1 MKAPHAS
8 WRGGIIAAGL
18 GERLKAGGLIG
29 SKPMAM
35 VGGRPLIDHA
45 VDRFHAAGI
54 MSVSVL
60 INAESPD
67 AHARLTA
74 RGDVDLVVK
83 TTPSSY
89 ASFALMAER
98 LAGQRAVITT
108 VDGIM
113 PSADFAA
120 FVKAAAAIP
129 EDAVGLGVTGHV
141 DDDKPLWAELAPGG
155 RIVRLGGEPAA
166 HVTAGLYTL
175 PARTPPLG
183 GRSFER
189 LRDYLGWLV
198 AQGHPVYG
206 LVLPQVFD
214 VDRPWD
220 IAEAERALAAQCK
233 TKQPQIERAS

>member
-1 MKAPHAS
+1 MSAGRPI
-8 WRGGIIAAGL
+8 RGGIIAAGL
-18 GERLKAGGLIG
+18 GERLKAGGLPG

-45 VDRFHAAGI
+45 IDRFHAAGVV
-54 MSVSVL
+54 SVCVL

-67 AHARLTA
+67 AHDRLKG
-74 RGDVDLVVK
+74 RGDVELVVR

-98 LAGQRAVITT
+98 LAGTASVITT

-113 PSADFAA
+113 PSADFAR
-120 FVKAAAAIP
+120 FVEAAADLP
-129 EDAVGLGVTGHV
+129 DGAVGLGVTAHV
-141 DDDKPLWAELAPGG
+141 DDEKPLWADLGPDG
-155 RIVRLGGEPAA
+155 RIRRLGGGPAA
-166 HVTAGLYTL
+166 HVTAGLYAL
-175 PARTPPLG
+175 PAHSPSG
-183 GRSFER
+183 QGHSFGR

-198 AQGHPVYG
+198 AEGHPVYG

-220 IAEAERALAAQCK
+220 IAQAERALAK
-233 TKQPQIERAS
+233 LLVEEAS

>member
-1 MKAPHAS
+1 VSASAS

-18 GERLKAGGLIG
+18 GERLKAGGLAG
-29 SKPMAM
+29 SKPMAV

-45 VDRFHAAGI
+45 VDRLREAGI
-54 MSVSVL
+54 ARVSVL

-67 AHARLTA
+67 ARARLEA

-89 ASFALMAER
+89 ASFSLMAER
-98 LAGQRAVITT
+98 LAGSRAVITT

-113 PSADFAA
+113 PSADFTA
-120 FVKAAAAIP
+120 FVQAAAALP
-129 EDAVGLGVTGHV
+129 ADAVGLGVTGHV
-141 DDDKPLWAELAPGG
+141 DDESPLWAELAPDG
-155 RIVRLGGEPAA
+155 RIRRLGGEPAA

-175 PARTPPLG
+175 PAQTPPQG
-183 GRSFER
+183 ARRFER

-198 AQGHPVYG
+198 AEGHPVYG
-206 LVLPQVFD
+206 LVLPMVLD

-220 IAEAERALAAQCK
+220 IAQAERVLAAE
-233 TKQPQIERAS
+233 QPIAEGAS